1 MCQHHMY
8 TVISFF
14 PHVFLC
20 ACQWAIIWC
29 DTIKPKL
36 VKCRFYLVNLI
47 SWILLWHR
55 CEWCAQKTDTPSPLR
70 SQYLCKDSEEIQG
83 SARLA
88 HLVNSQIMQLGK
100 KASFMHSN
108 MVHNLAIM
116 LNYTESC
123 YMLYIREKK
132 TLCNTFLQAG
142 FIFGNFSESN
152 TCVHLKHSGDKYRW
166 GWGGWGILKGTGGEW
181 NVEDRRREISKEG
194 EEGEEDEDW
203 GKKEGE
209 DKRGWDR
216 TGWEAVDKSQCD
228 QSITLTSNA
237 GLASILTG

>member
-1 MCQHHMY
+1 MYQHHMY

-20 ACQWAIIWC
+20 ACQWAIIWR

-47 SWILLWHR
+47 SWILLWHQ
-55 CEWCAQKTDTPSPLR
+55 CEWMCTENRHTFA
-70 SQYLCKDSEEIQG
+70 
-83 SARLA
+83 
-88 HLVNSQIMQLGK
+88 SQIAVSLQGFRRNSGFCEIGSFSELTNYAARK
-100 KASFMHSN
+100 KASFVHSN

-132 TLCNTFLQAG
+132 LYNTFLQAG
-142 FIFGNFSESN
+142 FIFGNFSVSN
-152 TCVHLKHSGDKYRW
+152 TCVHLKHSGNKYRW

-194 EEGEEDEDW
+194 KEGEEDEDW